1 MTVAVCAPAREQ
13 RQICAELA
21 GSHPD
26 WQLESFALR
35 EELLYRM
42 KETRFDAVFV
52 AMPGALGMET
62 VIGVRALDAD
72 TALIWASD
80 QQEFIPESYRLRVQM
95 FLLLP
100 LAPGQ
105 AAAALEPEQE
115 RGKQA

>member
-1 MTVAVCAPAREQ
+1 MMVAVCAAAREQ
-13 RQICAELA
+13 RQICGELSQA
-21 GSHPD
+21 YPD
-26 WQLESFALR
+26 CRLEAFTLR

-62 VIGVRALDAD
+62 AIGARALDAE

-80 QQEFIPESYRLRVQM
+80 QQEFIPESYRLRVRM

-100 LAPGQ
+100 LSPGQ
-105 AAAALEPEQE
+105 AAAALEQGKE
-115 RGKQA
+115 RGMQA